1 MDLTGYTMEQLQ
13 ALRVEVLTAI
23 ERLQTIES
31 APEQADRLADR
42 YLHATGALADD
53 GETVP
58 AWLPPAEAKMPYP
71 KGAEVTHG
79 GKTWRS
85 QIPRNVWE
93 PGDTADPQS
102 YRWWAEVVPVE
113 DGDTDPDATPEWD
126 GAGHE
131 YAVGDRVTYDGSTYE
146 VLQAHTS
153 QPGWTP
159 TVVPALW
166 TKVEISTTASATKGA
181 ARGPRA

>member
-1 MDLTGYTMEQLQ
+1 MDLTGYTMPQLQ

-31 APEQADRLADR
+31 APEQADRLADA

-58 AWLPPAEAKMPYP
+58 AWLPHTEAKMPYP
-71 KGAEVTHG
+71 KGAEVAHG

-85 QIPRNVWE
+85 LIPRNVWE

-102 YRWWAEVVPVE
+102 YRWWE
-113 DGDTDPDATPEWD
+113 DVSEPETEPEPGATPEWD
-126 GAGHE
+126 GAGRE
-131 YAVGDRVTYDGSTYE
+131 YAVGDRVTYAGSTYE

-159 TVVPALW
+159 DAAPALW
-166 TKVEISTTASATKGA
+166 TKITMGLARKKG
-181 ARGPRA
+181 